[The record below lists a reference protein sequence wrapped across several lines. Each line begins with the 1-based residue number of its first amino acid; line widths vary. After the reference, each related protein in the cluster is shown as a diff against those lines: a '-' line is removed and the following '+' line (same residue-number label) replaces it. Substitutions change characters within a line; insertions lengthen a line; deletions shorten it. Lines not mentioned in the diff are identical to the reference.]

1 MDTTKVLQRRQRTR
15 PHNER
20 PDRGNAADASA
31 DKFLEDSIM
40 ATTARQNAGVL
51 MAAAVNAGDLFVGI
65 RFSLEDLGTVLFQ
78 GGFLEDITGS
88 ELTDAIEFVNNDL
101 DLQEVINVV
110 LTAAANR
117 INSRR
122 AAGTRMA
129 GT

>member
-1 MDTTKVLQRRQRTR
+1 
-15 PHNER
+15 
-20 PDRGNAADASA
+20 
-31 DKFLEDSIM
+31 
-40 ATTARQNAGVL
+40 

>member
-1 MDTTKVLQRRQRTR
+1 MTVVDGFEFRTAEMPTGATQADVSAGTKWRIHVAIT
-15 PHNER
+15 ER
-20 PDRGNAADASA
+20 CN
-31 DKFLEDSIM
+31 
-40 ATTARQNAGVL
+40 TGVVV
-51 MAAAVNAGDLFVGI
+51 AAAVAAAAKAGDLFVGI
-65 RFSLEDLGTVLFQ
+65 RFPIEDLGTVLFQ
-78 GGFLEDITGS
+78 GGFLEDITES

-122 AAGTRMA
+122 TAGTGTA